1 LSTLQFPS
9 TNRYQEDVAAWVRF
23 TPSEFSTL
31 PEKRIASKGSV
42 DFHEF
47 ILPLQGYQSPNA
59 IDFQEIEP
67 GLLAQVGMSVRDAF
81 AGAGASPAPGGV
93 ARFSNLVSGVFQ
105 GFFGVNLNE
114 MAGGAEGLAQTDAS
128 YSDLKYKKALK
139 RVHTFKFT
147 LFPKNAQDAAII
159 DSIANLFQAH
169 MYPVMKNELDNT
181 VQTPN
186 MWRISITPNGGAEN
200 SKVLSNSI
208 QCSVL
213 TYFNVN
219 RLDANA
225 PVLTTDNYYAG
236 LAMECVFHE
245 LESVYKKISSNPASG
260 SGERNFDLLNRST
273 LTNRGI
279 QL

>member
-1 LSTLQFPS
+1 MSTLQFPS

-42 DFHEF
+42 DWHEF

-67 GLLAQVGMSVRDAF
+67 GFLAQLGMSMRD
-81 AGAGASPAPGGV
+81 AGAGGG
-93 ARFSNLVSGVFQ
+93 ARFTNLVSGMFQ
-105 GFFGVNLNE
+105 GIFGVNLNE

-147 LFPKNAQDAAII
+147 LFPKNAQDASTI
-159 DSIANLFQAH
+159 DSIANLFQSH

-245 LESVYKKISSNPASG
+245 IESVYKKISANPVSG
-260 SGERNFDLLNRST
+260 IDFDLQNRST